1 MIADRAG
8 PTQIH
13 EHNIP
18 GNPGLASLPP
28 GTPGAAPLR
37 PASDKRVRHRLLET
51 VMSYA
56 ASDSAPLSA
65 SARRVRWRLYG
76 VPAGLLGTAASCVGE
91 RIRHI
96 QRRPAPEGPPRSRL
110 RAKDHESLTN
120 QANAVEHWHRLHLHH
135 EVVAAERPCPT
146 CTGNSR
152 WHRAKVSTSTHLTLK
167 YSPTMTEMP
176 AMPARTHTISRPVVA
191 GSEQ

>member
-37 PASDKRVRHRLLET
+37 PESDKRVRHRLLET

-56 ASDSAPLSA
+56 ASDSAPLNA
-65 SARRVRWRLYG
+65 SARRVRWRLHG
-76 VPAGLLGTAASCVGE
+76 VPAGLLRTVGTLGGDVTSRMAARS
-91 RIRHI
+91 
-96 QRRPAPEGPPRSRL
+96 ASPRQASSDRSLLPRGTLSRAAESRL
-110 RAKDHESLTN
+110 
-120 QANAVEHWHRLHLHH
+120 
-135 EVVAAERPCPT
+135 
-146 CTGNSR
+146 
-152 WHRAKVSTSTHLTLK
+152 VSTLRST
-167 YSPTMTEMP
+167 
-176 AMPARTHTISRPVVA
+176 ATIAHPSV
-191 GSEQ
+191 GT